1 VDKGESLRNR
11 INIDHDT
18 YMAYATART
27 GTGEE
32 YQVATLQFIAGDG
45 DIASILV
52 SGRGPDKYIC
62 LLLENIAGE
71 TGTVECVRTLGA

>member
-1 VDKGESLRNR
+1 MDKGEGLRNR
-11 INIDHDT
+11 INIDHDAD
-18 YMAYATART
+18 MAYATART

-32 YQVATLQFIAGDG
+32 YQVATLQLIAGDG

-52 SGRGPDKYIC
+52 SRRGSNKNIC

-71 TGTVECVRTLGA
+71 T